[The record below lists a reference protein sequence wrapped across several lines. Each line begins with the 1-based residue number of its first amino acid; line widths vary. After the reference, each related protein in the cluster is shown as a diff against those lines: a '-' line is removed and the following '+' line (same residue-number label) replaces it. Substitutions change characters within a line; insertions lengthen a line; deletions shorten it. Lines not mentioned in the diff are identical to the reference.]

1 VDKRLKDVLVGRDMQ
16 MELSPQKREYLARWI
31 DALSNR
37 VSQDPDAQLSRP
49 GDKAYLT
56 SIGNKYQAELN
67 RQSDSL
73 LREGGWD
80 YKLSSDYVEQGI
92 LDIMLKLTD
101 QPTHGGTQPLL
112 EELADSFHSYNEQR
126 TVYIPL
132 SGVKM
137 TDVDE
142 LHFGEVI
149 LKQMT
154 EDQKE
159 EVSQSLRT
167 EKDREAFFSSVR
179 VVPHAE
185 VTVSAEPIK
194 AWEIA
199 QNRLRDVL
207 DILRYV
213 MPFLS
218 HEELDPDIN
227 LLGLNRP
234 YPPLLAVH
242 SGKVENLFGSFRHI
256 PTDVEISQETLTAM
270 EDVGFFKAVEFAG
283 KDEKTGLELAVL
295 RGIQWAADSQGQRQY
310 GNMLLSLIIALECLL
325 PSERSSGSTWTSEGA
340 ALLLG
345 QDPKERKGIRD
356 RVRGLYR
363 KRNDI
368 VHQGGGEEVTRD
380 DIVWAR
386 KLVHNIIKSIIN
398 NRDSFVNEAGS
409 YDIAS
414 WLEDRKMG
422 GES

>member
-1 VDKRLKDVLVGRDMQ
+1 MWLR
-16 MELSPQKREYLARWI
+16 PQQREYLAGWI
-31 DALSNR
+31 DALLNR
-37 VSQDPDAQLSRP
+37 VSRDPEAQVSRP

-56 SIGNKYQAELN
+56 SVGNRYQAELN
-67 RQSDSL
+67 NLSDTL

-101 QPTHGGTQPLL
+101 QPTDRGTQPLL
-112 EELADSFHSYNEQR
+112 EALAESFDSYNEER

-132 SGVKM
+132 SGVEM

-142 LHFGEVI
+142 LHYGEVV

-154 EDQKE
+154 EGQKE
-159 EVSQSLRT
+159 EVGRSLQT
-167 EKDREAFFSSVR
+167 AEDREAFFSTVT

-194 AWEIA
+194 SWDIA
-199 QNRLRDVL
+199 QERLRDVL

-218 HEELDPDIN
+218 NEELDPDIN
-227 LLGLNRP
+227 LLGLNKS

-242 SGKVENLFGSFRHI
+242 SGKVENLYGSLRHI
-256 PTDVEISQETLTAM
+256 PTNVEISQETLN
-270 EDVGFFKAVEFAG
+270 ELQEVGFFEAVEYAG
-283 KDEKTGLELAVL
+283 KEEKMELEVAVL

-325 PSERSSGSTWTSEGA
+325 PSERSSGNTWFSEGA

-345 QDPKERKGIRD
+345 QNSTERKNIRD

-363 KRNDI
+363 KRNAI
-368 VHQGGGEEVTRD
+368 MHQGSGEEVTRD
-380 DIVWAR
+380 DVVWAR
-386 KLVHNIIKSIIN
+386 KLVHNMIRSIIN

-409 YDIAS
+409 YAIDS
-414 WLEDRKMG
+414 WLEDRKMADKL
-422 GES
+422 

>member
-1 VDKRLKDVLVGRDMQ
+1 MGLR
-16 MELSPQKREYLARWI
+16 PQQREYLARWI
-31 DALSNR
+31 DALLNK
-37 VSQDPDAQLSRP
+37 VSQDPEAQLARP

-56 SIGNKYQAELN
+56 SVGNRYQAELN
-67 RQSDSL
+67 KLSDTL

-101 QPTHGGTQPLL
+101 QPTDSGTQPLL
-112 EELADSFHSYNEQR
+112 EALAESFDSYNEQR

-142 LHFGEVI
+142 LPFGEVV

-159 EVSQSLRT
+159 EVGQNLRT
-167 EKDREAFFSSVR
+167 EEDREAFFSSVR

-194 AWEIA
+194 AWDIA
-199 QNRLRDVL
+199 QERLRDVL

-213 MPFLS
+213 MPFVS
-218 HEELDPDIN
+218 NEELDPDIN

-234 YPPLLAVH
+234 YPPLLAIH

-256 PTDVEISQETLTAM
+256 PTDVEISQETLK
-270 EDVGFFKAVEFAG
+270 ELEEVGFFKAVEYAG
-283 KDEKTGLELAVL
+283 KEEKKELELVVL
-295 RGIQWAADSQGQRQY
+295 RGIQWTADSQGQRQY

-325 PSERSSGSTWTSEGA
+325 PSERSSGSTWFSEGA

-345 QDPKERKGIRD
+345 QNSTERKNIRD

-368 VHQGGGEEVTRD
+368 MHQGGGEEVTRD
-380 DIVWAR
+380 DVVWAR
-386 KLVHNIIKSIIN
+386 KLVHNMIRSIIN
-398 NRDSFVNEAGS
+398 NRDSFVNEVGS
-409 YDIAS
+409 YAIDS
-414 WLEDRKMG
+414 WLEDRKMAG
-422 GES
+422 DL

>member
-1 VDKRLKDVLVGRDMQ
+1 MGLR
-16 MELSPQKREYLARWI
+16 PQQREYLAGWI
-31 DALSNR
+31 DALLNR
-37 VSQDPDAQLSRP
+37 VSRDPEAQVSRP

-56 SIGNKYQAELN
+56 SVGNRYQAELN
-67 RQSDSL
+67 NLSDTL

-101 QPTHGGTQPLL
+101 QPTDRGTQPLL
-112 EELADSFHSYNEQR
+112 EALAESFDSYNEER

-132 SGVKM
+132 SGVEM

-142 LHFGEVI
+142 LHFGEVV

-154 EDQKE
+154 EGQKE
-159 EVSQSLRT
+159 EVGRSLQT
-167 EKDREAFFSSVR
+167 AEDREAFFSTVT

-194 AWEIA
+194 SWDIA
-199 QNRLRDVL
+199 QERLRDVL

-218 HEELDPDIN
+218 NEELDPDIN
-227 LLGLNRP
+227 LLGLNKS

-242 SGKVENLFGSFRHI
+242 SGKVENLYGSLRHI
-256 PTDVEISQETLTAM
+256 PTNVEISQETLN
-270 EDVGFFKAVEFAG
+270 ELQEVGFFEAVEYAG
-283 KDEKTGLELAVL
+283 KEEKMELEVAVL

-325 PSERSSGSTWTSEGA
+325 PSERSSGNTWFSEGA

-345 QDPKERKGIRD
+345 QNSTERKNIRD

-363 KRNDI
+363 KRNAI
-368 VHQGGGEEVTRD
+368 MHQGSGEEVTRD
-380 DIVWAR
+380 DVVWAR
-386 KLVHNIIKSIIN
+386 KLVHNMIRSIIN

-409 YDIAS
+409 YAIDS
-414 WLEDRKMG
+414 WLEDRKMADKL
-422 GES
+422 

>member
-1 VDKRLKDVLVGRDMQ
+1 
-16 MELSPQKREYLARWI
+16 MELRPQKRENLARWI

-37 VSQDPDAQLSRP
+37 VSEDPHALLSRL
-49 GDKAYLT
+49 DNKVYLT
-56 SIGNKYQAELN
+56 GVGNKYEADL
-67 RQSDSL
+67 RKLSDTL
-73 LREGGWD
+73 LEEGGWGQ
-80 YKLSSDYVEQGI
+80 KLSGDYVEQGVLGI
-92 LDIMLKLTD
+92 LLELADH
-101 QPTHGGTQPLL
+101 PTNGGALPLL
-112 EELADSFHSYNEQR
+112 KHLADSFDSYDEQR

-132 SGVKM
+132 SGIKM

-142 LHFGEVI
+142 LHFGDVA

-159 EVSQSLRT
+159 EVART
-167 EKDREAFFSSVR
+167 FHTDADREIFFGSVR

-194 AWEIA
+194 AWEVA
-199 QNRLRDVL
+199 QDKLRDVL

-218 HEELDPDIN
+218 NEDLDPDIN
-227 LLGLNRP
+227 LLGLTRSS
-234 YPPLLAVH
+234 PPLVAVYA
-242 SGKVENLFGSFRHI
+242 GKVENLYGSLRDL
-256 PTDVEISQETLTAM
+256 PTNLEISQQALKEM
-270 EDVGFFKAVEFAG
+270 EDAGFFRAVEFAG
-283 KDEKTGLELAVL
+283 KEEKTRLELAVL
-295 RGIQWAADSQGQRQY
+295 RGIQWAADSQAQRQY

-345 QDPKERKGIRD
+345 QNPTERKGIRD

-368 VHQGGGEEVTRD
+368 VHQGGGEEVTRG

-386 KLVHNIIKSIIN
+386 KLVHNIIRSIIN
-398 NRDSFVNEAGS
+398 DRDSFVNEAGS

-414 WLEDRKMG
+414 WLEDRKMAG
-422 GES
+422 KS

>member
-1 VDKRLKDVLVGRDMQ
+1 MQ

-37 VSQDPDAQLSRP
+37 VSQDSDAQLSRP

-67 RQSDSL
+67 RLSDTL

-80 YKLSSDYVEQGI
+80 YKFSGDYVEQEI

-112 EELADSFHSYNEQR
+112 EELADSFDSYNEQR

-159 EVSQSLRT
+159 EVGQSLRT
-167 EKDREAFFSSVR
+167 DEDREAFFSSVR

-213 MPFLS
+213 MPILS
-218 HEELDPDIN
+218 NEELDPDIN
-227 LLGLNRP
+227 LLGLNRGP
-234 YPPLLAVH
+234 IRLYW
-242 SGKVENLFGSFRHI
+242 LFT
-256 PTDVEISQETLTAM
+256 PA
-270 EDVGFFKAVEFAG
+270 K
-283 KDEKTGLELAVL
+283 
-295 RGIQWAADSQGQRQY
+295 
-310 GNMLLSLIIALECLL
+310 
-325 PSERSSGSTWTSEGA
+325 
-340 ALLLG
+340 
-345 QDPKERKGIRD
+345 
-356 RVRGLYR
+356 
-363 KRNDI
+363 
-368 VHQGGGEEVTRD
+368 
-380 DIVWAR
+380 
-386 KLVHNIIKSIIN
+386 
-398 NRDSFVNEAGS
+398 
-409 YDIAS
+409 
-414 WLEDRKMG
+414 
-422 GES
+422 

>member
-1 VDKRLKDVLVGRDMQ
+1 MGLR
-16 MELSPQKREYLARWI
+16 PQQREYLARWI
-31 DALSNR
+31 DALLNK
-37 VSQDPDAQLSRP
+37 VSQDPEAQLARP

-56 SIGNKYQAELN
+56 SVGNRYQAELN
-67 RQSDSL
+67 NLSDTL

-101 QPTHGGTQPLL
+101 QPTDSGTQPLL
-112 EELADSFHSYNEQR
+112 EALAESFDSYNEQR

-142 LHFGEVI
+142 LPFGAVV

-159 EVSQSLRT
+159 EVGQNLRT
-167 EKDREAFFSSVR
+167 EEDREAFFSSVR

-194 AWEIA
+194 AWNIA
-199 QNRLRDVL
+199 QERLRDVL

-218 HEELDPDIN
+218 NEELDPDIN

-234 YPPLLAVH
+234 YPPLLAIH

-256 PTDVEISQETLTAM
+256 PTDVEISQETLKELEEA
-270 EDVGFFKAVEFAG
+270 GFFKAVEYAG
-283 KDEKTGLELAVL
+283 TEEKMELELVVL
-295 RGIQWAADSQGQRQY
+295 RGIQWTADSQGQRQY

-325 PSERSSGSTWTSEGA
+325 PSERSSGSTWFSEGA

-345 QDPKERKGIRD
+345 QNSTERKNIRD

-368 VHQGGGEEVTRD
+368 MHQGGGEEVTRD
-380 DIVWAR
+380 DVVWAR
-386 KLVHNIIKSIIN
+386 KLVHNIIRSIIN
-398 NRDSFVNEAGS
+398 NRDRFVNEVGS
-409 YDIAS
+409 YAIDS
-414 WLEDRKMG
+414 WLEDRKMAG
-422 GES
+422 DL

>member
-1 VDKRLKDVLVGRDMQ
+1 
-16 MELSPQKREYLARWI
+16 MELSPQKREHLARWI
-31 DALSNR
+31 NALSNR
-37 VSQDPDAQLSRP
+37 VAQDSDALLSRL
-49 GDKAYLT
+49 DNRVYLT
-56 SIGNKYQAELN
+56 GVGNKYEADL
-67 RQSDSL
+67 RKLSDAL
-73 LREGGWD
+73 LEEGGWGQ
-80 YKLSSDYVEQGI
+80 KLSGDYVEQGI

-101 QPTHGGTQPLL
+101 QPTHSGTQPLL
-112 EELADSFHSYNEQR
+112 EELSDSFDSYNEHR

-132 SGVKM
+132 SGVKI

-142 LHFGEVI
+142 LHFGEVV

-154 EDQKE
+154 EEQKE
-159 EVSQSLRT
+159 EVGQSLHT
-167 EKDREAFFSSVR
+167 NEDRETFFRKVR

-199 QNRLRDVL
+199 QDRLRDVL

-218 HEELDPDIN
+218 NEELDPDIN
-227 LLGLNRP
+227 LLGLNKS

-242 SGKVENLFGSFRHI
+242 SGKVENLYGSLRHI
-256 PTDVEISQETLTAM
+256 PTNVEISQETLK
-270 EDVGFFKAVEFAG
+270 ELQEVGFVDAVEYAG
-283 KDEKTGLELAVL
+283 KEEKKELELAVL

-325 PSERSSGSTWTSEGA
+325 PSERSSGSTWFSEGA

-345 QDPKERKGIRD
+345 QNSTERKNIRD

-368 VHQGGGEEVTRD
+368 MHQGGGEEVTRD
-380 DIVWAR
+380 DVVWAR
-386 KLVHNIIKSIIN
+386 KLVHNIIRTIISR
-398 NRDSFVNEAGS
+398 RDEFEHQDGT
-409 YDIAS
+409 YDIAT
-414 WLEDRKMG
+414 WLEDHKL
-422 GES
+422 

>member
-1 VDKRLKDVLVGRDMQ
+1 MQ
-16 MELSPQKREYLARWI
+16 MELSSQNREYLARWI

-37 VSQDPDAQLSRP
+37 VSQDPDAQLARP
-49 GDKAYLT
+49 GGKKAFLT

-67 RQSDSL
+67 NLSDTL

-80 YKLSSDYVEQGI
+80 YKLSGDYVEQGI
-92 LDIMLKLTD
+92 LDIMLKLTTD
-101 QPTHGGTQPLL
+101 QPIHRGTQPLL
-112 EELADSFHSYNEQR
+112 EELADSFDSYNEQR

-132 SGVKM
+132 SGVNM

-149 LKQMT
+149 LKKMT
-154 EDQKE
+154 EEQKE
-159 EVSQSLRT
+159 EVGQSLRSD
-167 EKDREAFFSSVR
+167 EDRETFFKTVR

-199 QNRLRDVL
+199 QDRLRDVL
-207 DILRYV
+207 DILRYA

-218 HEELDPDIN
+218 NEELDPDIN
-227 LLGLNRP
+227 LLGLNRA

-242 SGKVENLFGSFRHI
+242 SSNVENLFGSFRHI
-256 PTDVEISQETLTAM
+256 PTDVEISQETLTDL

-345 QDPKERKGIRD
+345 QNPTKRKGIRD
-356 RVRGLYR
+356 KVRGLYR
-363 KRNDI
+363 KRNGI
-368 VHQGGGEEVTRD
+368 VHQGGGEDVTQD

-386 KLVHNIIKSIIN
+386 KLVHNIIQSIIN

-414 WLEDRKMG
+414 WLEDRKMA
-422 GES
+422 GEP

>member
-1 VDKRLKDVLVGRDMQ
+1 MG
-16 MELSPQKREYLARWI
+16 LSPQQREYLAQWI
-31 DALSNR
+31 DALLNR
-37 VSQDPDAQLSRP
+37 VSQDPEAQVSRP

-56 SIGNKYQAELN
+56 SVGNRYQAELN
-67 RQSDSL
+67 ELSDTL

-80 YKLSSDYVEQGI
+80 YKLSSDFVEQGI
-92 LDIMLKLTD
+92 LDVMLKLTD
-101 QPTHGGTQPLL
+101 QPTDSGTQPLL
-112 EELADSFHSYNEQR
+112 EALAESFDSYNEQR

-142 LHFGEVI
+142 LHFGEVV

-159 EVSQSLRT
+159 EVGQSLQT
-167 EKDREAFFSSVR
+167 EEDREAFFSTVR

-194 AWEIA
+194 AWDIA
-199 QNRLRDVL
+199 QERLRDVL

-218 HEELDPDIN
+218 NEELDPDIN
-227 LLGLNRP
+227 LLGLNMS

-242 SGKVENLFGSFRHI
+242 SGKVENLYGSLRHI
-256 PTDVEISQETLTAM
+256 PTNVEISQETLK
-270 EDVGFFKAVEFAG
+270 ELQEVGFVEAVEYAG
-283 KDEKTGLELAVL
+283 KEEKKELELAVL

-325 PSERSSGSTWTSEGA
+325 PSERSSGSTWFSEGA

-345 QDPKERKGIRD
+345 QNSTERKNIRD

-368 VHQGGGEEVTRD
+368 MHQGGGEEVTRD
-380 DIVWAR
+380 DVVWAR
-386 KLVHNIIKSIIN
+386 KLVHNMIRSIIN
-398 NRDSFVNEAGS
+398 NRDSFVNDAGS
-409 YDIAS
+409 YTIDS
-414 WLEDRKMG
+414 WLEDRKMADKP
-422 GES
+422 

>member
-1 VDKRLKDVLVGRDMQ
+1 MWLR
-16 MELSPQKREYLARWI
+16 PQQREYLAGWI
-31 DALSNR
+31 DALLNR
-37 VSQDPDAQLSRP
+37 VSRDPEAQVSRP

-56 SIGNKYQAELN
+56 SVGNRYQAELN
-67 RQSDSL
+67 NLSDTL

-101 QPTHGGTQPLL
+101 QPTDRGTQPLL
-112 EELADSFHSYNEQR
+112 EALAESFDSYNEER

-132 SGVKM
+132 SGVEM

-142 LHFGEVI
+142 LHYGEVV

-154 EDQKE
+154 EGQKE
-159 EVSQSLRT
+159 EVGRSLQT
-167 EKDREAFFSSVR
+167 AEDREAFFSTVT

-194 AWEIA
+194 SWDIA
-199 QNRLRDVL
+199 QERLRDVL

-227 LLGLNRP
+227 LLGLNKS

-242 SGKVENLFGSFRHI
+242 SGKVENLYGSLRHI
-256 PTDVEISQETLTAM
+256 PTNVEISQETLN
-270 EDVGFFKAVEFAG
+270 ELQEVGFFEAVEYAG
-283 KDEKTGLELAVL
+283 KEEKMELEVAVL

-325 PSERSSGSTWTSEGA
+325 PSERSSGNTWFSEGA

-345 QDPKERKGIRD
+345 QNSTERKNIRD
-356 RVRGLYR
+356 KVRGLYR
-363 KRNDI
+363 KRNAI
-368 VHQGGGEEVTRD
+368 MHQGSGEEVTRD
-380 DIVWAR
+380 DVVWAR
-386 KLVHNIIKSIIN
+386 KLVHNMIRSIIN

-409 YDIAS
+409 YAIDS
-414 WLEDRKMG
+414 WLEDRKMADKL
-422 GES
+422 

>member
-1 VDKRLKDVLVGRDMQ
+1 MGLGSQ
-16 MELSPQKREYLARWI
+16 QREDLARWI
-31 DALSNR
+31 DALLNR
-37 VSQDPDAQLSRP
+37 VSQDPEAQVSRP

-56 SIGNKYQAELN
+56 SVGNRYQAELN
-67 RQSDSL
+67 KLSDTL

-92 LDIMLKLTD
+92 LDIMLTLTD
-101 QPTHGGTQPLL
+101 QPTDSGTQPLL
-112 EELADSFHSYNEQR
+112 EALAESFDSYNEQR
-126 TVYIPL
+126 IVYIPV

-142 LHFGEVI
+142 LHFGEVV

-159 EVSQSLRT
+159 EVGQSLRT
-167 EKDREAFFSSVR
+167 EEDREAFFSTVR

-194 AWEIA
+194 AWDIA
-199 QNRLRDVL
+199 QERLRDVL

-218 HEELDPDIN
+218 NEELDPDIN
-227 LLGLNRP
+227 LLGLNKS

-256 PTDVEISQETLTAM
+256 PTDVRISQETLK
-270 EDVGFFKAVEFAG
+270 ELQEVGFFKAVEYAG
-283 KDEKTGLELAVL
+283 KEEKMGLELAVL

-325 PSERSSGSTWTSEGA
+325 PSERSSGSTWFSEGA

-345 QDPKERKGIRD
+345 QNSTERKKIRD
-356 RVRGLYR
+356 GVRGLYR
-363 KRNDI
+363 KRNGI
-368 VHQGGGEEVTRD
+368 MHQGGGEEVTRD
-380 DIVWAR
+380 DVVWVR
-386 KLVHNIIKSIIN
+386 KLVHNMIRSIIN

-409 YDIAS
+409 YAIDS
-414 WLEDRKMG
+414 WLENRKMADKP
-422 GES
+422 ER

>member
-1 VDKRLKDVLVGRDMQ
+1 MGLR
-16 MELSPQKREYLARWI
+16 PQQREYLARWI
-31 DALSNR
+31 DALLNK
-37 VSQDPDAQLSRP
+37 VSQDPEAQLARP

-56 SIGNKYQAELN
+56 SVGNRYQAELN
-67 RQSDSL
+67 KLSDTL

-101 QPTHGGTQPLL
+101 QPTDSGTQPLL
-112 EELADSFHSYNEQR
+112 EALAESFDSYNEQR

-142 LHFGEVI
+142 LPFGEVV

-159 EVSQSLRT
+159 EVGQNLRT
-167 EKDREAFFSSVR
+167 EEDREAFFSSVR

-194 AWEIA
+194 AWNIA
-199 QNRLRDVL
+199 QERLRDVL

-218 HEELDPDIN
+218 NEELDPDIN

-234 YPPLLAVH
+234 YPPLLAIH

-256 PTDVEISQETLTAM
+256 PTDVEISQETLK
-270 EDVGFFKAVEFAG
+270 ELEEVGFFKAVEYAG
-283 KDEKTGLELAVL
+283 KEEKMELELVVL
-295 RGIQWAADSQGQRQY
+295 RGIQWTADSQGQRQY

-325 PSERSSGSTWTSEGA
+325 PSERSSGSTWFSEGA

-345 QDPKERKGIRD
+345 QNSTERKNIRD

-368 VHQGGGEEVTRD
+368 MHQGGGEEVTRD
-380 DIVWAR
+380 DVVWAR
-386 KLVHNIIKSIIN
+386 KLVHNIIRSIIN
-398 NRDSFVNEAGS
+398 NRDRFVNEVGS
-409 YDIAS
+409 YAIDS
-414 WLEDRKMG
+414 WLEGRKMAG
-422 GES
+422 DL

>member
-1 VDKRLKDVLVGRDMQ
+1 
-16 MELSPQKREYLARWI
+16 LSPQNREHLARWI

-37 VSQDPDAQLSRP
+37 VSQDPDALLSRLH
-49 GDKAYLT
+49 DKVYLT
-56 SIGNKYQAELN
+56 GVGNKYEADL
-67 RQSDSL
+67 RTLSDTL
-73 LREGGWD
+73 LEEGGWGQ
-80 YKLSSDYVEQGI
+80 KLSGDYVEQGI

-101 QPTHGGTQPLL
+101 QPTHSGTQPLL
-112 EELADSFHSYNEQR
+112 EELADSFDSYNEHR

-142 LHFGEVI
+142 LPFGEVV

-154 EDQKE
+154 EEQKE
-159 EVSQSLRT
+159 EVGQSLHT
-167 EKDREAFFSSVR
+167 NEDRGTFFRKVR
-179 VVPHAE
+179 VVPYAE

-199 QNRLRDVL
+199 QDRVRDVL

-218 HEELDPDIN
+218 NEELDPDIN
-227 LLGLNRP
+227 LLGLNRS

-256 PTDVEISQETLTAM
+256 PTDVEISQETLKYM

-283 KDEKTGLELAVL
+283 KEEKTGLELAVL

-345 QDPKERKGIRD
+345 QNSTERKKIRD

-368 VHQGGGEEVTRD
+368 MHQGGGEEVTQD
-380 DIVWAR
+380 DIASAR
-386 KLVHNIIKSIIN
+386 KLVHNIIRRIIN
-398 NRDSFVNEAGS
+398 SGDTFVTQAGT

-414 WLEDRKMG
+414 WLEDRKLA

>member
-1 VDKRLKDVLVGRDMQ
+1 MGLR
-16 MELSPQKREYLARWI
+16 PQQREYLAGWI
-31 DALSNR
+31 DALLNR
-37 VSQDPDAQLSRP
+37 VSRDPEAQVSRP

-56 SIGNKYQAELN
+56 MVGNRYQAELN
-67 RQSDSL
+67 NLSDTL

-101 QPTHGGTQPLL
+101 QPTDSGTQPLL
-112 EELADSFHSYNEQR
+112 EALAESFDSYNEQR
-126 TVYIPL
+126 IVYIPL

-142 LHFGEVI
+142 LPFGEVV

-159 EVSQSLRT
+159 EVGQSLRT
-167 EKDREAFFSSVR
+167 EEDREAFFSTVT

-194 AWEIA
+194 AWDIA
-199 QNRLRDVL
+199 QERLRDVL

-218 HEELDPDIN
+218 NEEPDPDIN
-227 LLGLNRP
+227 LLGLNKS

-242 SGKVENLFGSFRHI
+242 SGKVENLFGSLRHI
-256 PTDVEISQETLTAM
+256 PTNVEISQETLKDLQ
-270 EDVGFFKAVEFAG
+270 EVGFFEAVEYAG
-283 KDEKTGLELAVL
+283 KEERMELELAVL

-325 PSERSSGSTWTSEGA
+325 PSERSSGNTWFSEGA

-345 QDPKERKGIRD
+345 QNSTERKKIRD

-363 KRNDI
+363 KRNSI
-368 VHQGGGEEVTRD
+368 MHQGSGEEVTRGD
-380 DIVWAR
+380 VVWAR
-386 KLVHNIIKSIIN
+386 KLVHNMIRSIIN

-409 YDIAS
+409 YAIDS
-414 WLEDRKMG
+414 WLEDRKMADKL
-422 GES
+422 

>member
-1 VDKRLKDVLVGRDMQ
+1 MWLR
-16 MELSPQKREYLARWI
+16 PQQREYLAGWI
-31 DALSNR
+31 DALLNR
-37 VSQDPDAQLSRP
+37 VSRDPEAQVSRP

-56 SIGNKYQAELN
+56 SVGNRYQAELN
-67 RQSDSL
+67 NLSDTL

-101 QPTHGGTQPLL
+101 QPTDRGTQPLL
-112 EELADSFHSYNEQR
+112 EALAESFDSYNEER

-132 SGVKM
+132 SGVEM

-142 LHFGEVI
+142 LHFGEVV

-154 EDQKE
+154 EGQKE
-159 EVSQSLRT
+159 EVGRSLQT
-167 EKDREAFFSSVR
+167 AEDREAFFSTVT

-194 AWEIA
+194 SWDIA
-199 QNRLRDVL
+199 QERLRDVL

-218 HEELDPDIN
+218 NEVLDPDIN
-227 LLGLNRP
+227 LLGLNKS

-242 SGKVENLFGSFRHI
+242 SGKVENLYGSLRHI
-256 PTDVEISQETLTAM
+256 PTNVEISQETLN
-270 EDVGFFKAVEFAG
+270 ELQEVGFFEAVEYAG
-283 KDEKTGLELAVL
+283 KEEKMELEVAVL

-325 PSERSSGSTWTSEGA
+325 PSERSSGNTWFSEGA

-345 QDPKERKGIRD
+345 QNSTERKNIRD
-356 RVRGLYR
+356 KVRGLYR
-363 KRNDI
+363 KRNAI
-368 VHQGGGEEVTRD
+368 MHQGSGEEVTRED
-380 DIVWAR
+380 VVWAR
-386 KLVHNIIKSIIN
+386 KLVHNMIRSIIN

-409 YDIAS
+409 YAIDS
-414 WLEDRKMG
+414 WLEDRKMADKL
-422 GES
+422 

>member
-1 VDKRLKDVLVGRDMQ
+1 MGLR
-16 MELSPQKREYLARWI
+16 PQQREYLAGWI
-31 DALSNR
+31 DALLNR
-37 VSQDPDAQLSRP
+37 VSQDPEAQVSRP

-56 SIGNKYQAELN
+56 SVGNRYQAELN
-67 RQSDSL
+67 NLSDTL

-101 QPTHGGTQPLL
+101 QPTDSGTQPLL
-112 EELADSFHSYNEQR
+112 EALAESFDSYNEER

-132 SGVKM
+132 SGVEM

-142 LHFGEVI
+142 LHFGEVV

-154 EDQKE
+154 EGQKE
-159 EVSQSLRT
+159 EVGRSLRT
-167 EKDREAFFSSVR
+167 EEDREAFFSTVT

-194 AWEIA
+194 SWDIA
-199 QNRLRDVL
+199 QERLRDVL

-218 HEELDPDIN
+218 NEELDPDIN
-227 LLGLNRP
+227 LLGLNKS

-242 SGKVENLFGSFRHI
+242 SGKVENLYGSLRHI
-256 PTDVEISQETLTAM
+256 PTNVEISQETLN
-270 EDVGFFKAVEFAG
+270 ELQEVGFFEAVEYAG
-283 KDEKTGLELAVL
+283 KEEKMELEVAVL

-325 PSERSSGSTWTSEGA
+325 PSERSSGNTWFSEGA

-345 QDPKERKGIRD
+345 QNSTERKKIRD

-363 KRNDI
+363 KRNAI
-368 VHQGGGEEVTRD
+368 MHQGSGEEVTRD
-380 DIVWAR
+380 DVVWVR
-386 KLVHNIIKSIIN
+386 KLVHNMIRSIIN

-409 YDIAS
+409 YAIDS
-414 WLEDRKMG
+414 WLEDRKTADKP
-422 GES
+422 